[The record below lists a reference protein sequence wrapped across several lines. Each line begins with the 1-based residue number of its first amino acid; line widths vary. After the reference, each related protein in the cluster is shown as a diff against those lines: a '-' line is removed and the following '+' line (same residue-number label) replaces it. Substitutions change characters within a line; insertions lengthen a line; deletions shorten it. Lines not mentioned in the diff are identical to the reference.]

1 MTLTAGS
8 PSPGHVVGKEVPM
21 TLLAYAFPIQPG
33 KTSAWRK
40 WADELNGP
48 RQREFAASRERV
60 GVRERTFLQQTSQGD
75 LVIVTLEGE
84 DPADAFGRMMTST
97 DPFTAWFLEQVKEF
111 HGMDVTQMEQA
122 AAPVLVLDSEAIP
135 VAAR

>member
-1 MTLTAGS
+1 MS
-8 PSPGHVVGKEVPM
+8 
-21 TLLAYAFPIQPG
+21 LLAYAFPIKPG
-33 KTSAWRK
+33 KTPAWRK

-60 GVRERTFLQQTSQGD
+60 GVRERTFLQETQQGD

-84 DPADAFGRMMTST
+84 DPAGAFAQMMDGS
-97 DPFTAWFLEQVKEF
+97 DPFTAWFLEHVKEF
-111 HGMDVTQMEQA
+111 HGIDPIQMGQGA
-122 AAPVLVLDSEAIP
+122 SPVLVVDSEAAP